1 MIKNKINN
9 KIYVGGS
16 TDVQRR
22 LKTHINDLNKYGK
35 NNFEFSVLEECDNSL
50 LAEREEYWINY
61 TQAYSL
67 FNEYL

>member
-9 KIYVGGS
+9 KIYVGSS

-50 LAEREEYWINY
+50 
-61 TQAYSL
+61 S
-67 FNEYL
+67 